1 MNNKCYNKRL
11 DKNIYI
17 TFFNKEDLSDTLL
30 IRGNVM
36 MHYNSYEIFNYFYIN
51 KINALLINTR
61 LTCIL
66 HSQYLSSINRPLKDW
81 IIREYESSI

>member
-36 MHYNSYEIFNYFYIN
+36 MHYNSYEIFNYLYIN
-51 KINALLINTR
+51 KINVLLINTR
-61 LTCIL
+61 LTCML
-66 HSQYLSSINRPLKDW
+66 HSQYLPSISRQLKN
-81 IIREYESSI
+81 